1 MGKSGVIWN
10 KGKSLG
16 QKEGFSRQSIQM
28 ISELLE
34 RDNKR
39 RDLALFRVGL
49 DTMLR
54 ANDLLKLTIRD
65 VCDENQVVR
74 TSWPLQQKK
83 TQKPLVVTL
92 TEPAVTAL
100 TVWINFSNKSN
111 ENEYLFT
118 RIKGNSFAC
127 ISRKYYGM
135 LVKQWASMV
144 NLDAPR
150 FSTHSLRRSKASIM
164 YSSGVDLETIRIL
177 LGQSTLNA
185 TKSYLGVDRQK
196 ASNLAKQF
204 VL

>member
-1 MGKSGVIWN
+1 MGKPGVIWN
-10 KGKSLG
+10 KGRSVG
-16 QKEGFSRQSIQM
+16 QKEGFNRRSIQM

-34 RDNKR
+34 RDEKW

-54 ANDLLKLTIRD
+54 ASDLLELTIRD
-65 VCDENQVVR
+65 VYDENQEVR

-92 TEPAVTAL
+92 TNPAVAAL
-100 TVWINFSNKSN
+100 TDWIDSSNKLSKD
-111 ENEYLFT
+111 EYLFT
-118 RIKGNSFAC
+118 RLKGNRFER

-135 LVKQWASMV
+135 LVKQWARMV
-144 NLDAPR
+144 NLDVPK

-164 YSSGVDLETIRIL
+164 YSSGIDLETIRIL

-185 TKSYLGVDRQK
+185 TKNYLGVSRQK
-196 ASNLAKQF
+196 ASNLARQF